1 MNKEE
6 FLQELSEALAGDVPE
21 SVIRD
26 NISYY
31 GSYLTQEMAKGRTVD
46 EIVRE
51 IGEPFIL
58 AKTIIEHC
66 EASGECSGDD
76 GYQDHS
82 YSESGRGY
90 EQSGQQSPFSNMRY
104 IDLNKWYWKLAAV
117 LVLFFTVSLVFRIIG
132 GILALLFRFAG
143 PILMIYLI
151 IWFLKKMKR

>member
-1 MNKEE
+1 MSKEE
-6 FLQELSEALAGDVPE
+6 FLQELSEALVGEVPE

-76 GYQDHS
+76 GYKDHS
-82 YSESGRGY
+82 YGDSSRDY

-117 LVLFFTVSLVFRIIG
+117 LVLFFVVSLVFRIIG